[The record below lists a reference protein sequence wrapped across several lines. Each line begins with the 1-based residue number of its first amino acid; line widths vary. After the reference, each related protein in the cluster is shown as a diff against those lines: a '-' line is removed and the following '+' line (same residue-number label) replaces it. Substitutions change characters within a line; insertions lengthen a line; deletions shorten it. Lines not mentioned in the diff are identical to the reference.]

1 MCIRDRVF
9 KIDSIDS
16 GLINKTY
23 IVQYSIDGVKSKF
36 ILQCLSNI
44 FESHEIVNTNH
55 KLVTDHI
62 KIKINLRPHCFDY
75 QRWEVPSLIRCRA
88 NNLFGLQ
95 LGSDFWRA
103 MVYIDDTYTLNNL
116 EDKIMAYQTGL
127 GLSKFHISCSDLDFK
142 KLESSIKNFHNT
154 SYYIN
159 QYNRSIENYN
169 PTRFDAKVK
178 KRIHYLTE
186 SLSKHIEF
194 VGFLLTLLGIIYIYY
209 TLSLAILL
217 YLITT
222 IICLQR

>member
-1 MCIRDRVF
+1 MDVEKIKLITNNFFHNSQVF

-62 KIKINLRPHCFDY
+62 KINLSHYGFDY
-75 QRWEVPSLIRCRA
+75 QRWEVPSLIKCRA

-103 MVYIDDTYTLNNL
+103 MVYIDDAYTLNNL

-154 SYYIN
+154 KYYIN
-159 QYNRSIENYN
+159 QYFLNLKEYN
-169 PTRFDAKVK
+169 FFKLD
-178 KRIHYLTE
+178 H
-186 SLSKHIEF
+186 
-194 VGFLLTLLGIIYIYY
+194 
-209 TLSLAILL
+209 
-217 YLITT
+217 
-222 IICLQR
+222 